1 MENLKE
7 IGIEEL
13 KSSELC
19 EIQGGGWLDKLIG
32 YVIGECIEGFQN
44 GLSKPC
50 QPCPEEVK
58 C

>member
-50 QPCPEEVK
+50 QPC
-58 C
+58 